1 MIELLESVDKS
12 MHFQIENLESF
23 RLKAWYWGKSE
34 SHCTYLY
41 DHNIAYPEG
50 GFKHL
55 LGVGAK
61 HICPMKDNHSFDSV
75 EMFHREHKTWMF
87 GHMGYDLK
95 NEVELLCSDHYDG
108 IELPNAFFYIPKTVF
123 VFDKE
128 SVEIVSDGDHQKIF
142 DEVMSTT
149 VPSITEGWG
158 GKVTPKIS
166 KEIYLDTVH
175 KIQDHIVEGDV
186 YEVNICMEFLSKE
199 ADLDPFDV
207 YLRLSSLSPAPFSAF
222 HRVDDKFVVCS
233 SPERFMKKEG
243 RRIVSQPI
251 KGTIRR
257 GANETEDAQLKEE
270 LRNSEKEIAENMMIV
285 DLVRNDLARTCK
297 AGSIKVPEIFGIYS
311 FKTVHQMISTIEGE
325 MKDFQ
330 PFSEVIKKAFPMGSM
345 TGAPKVMAMAL
356 IETYERTKRGV
367 YSGSIGYISP
377 EGDFDFNVVIRSAL
391 YNAASQ
397 YLSFQI
403 GSAITIDSDAKAE
416 YEECLL
422 KAKGML
428 AALNAEIT
436 LDS

>member
-1 MIELLESVDKS
+1 MIELLETSNTT
-12 MHFQIENLESF
+12 MHFQLKNLESF

-41 DHNIAYPEG
+41 DHKIAYPES

-55 LGVGAK
+55 LAVGAK
-61 HICPMKDNHSFDSV
+61 HICPMKERHSFDSV
-75 EMFHREHKTWMF
+75 EMFHREHKSWLF
-87 GHMGYDLK
+87 GHFGYDLK
-95 NEVELLCSDHYDG
+95 NEVELLCSDHPDG
-108 IELPNAFFYIPKTVF
+108 IELPNAFFYVPKTVF
-123 VFDKE
+123 VFDE
-128 SVEIVSDGDHQKIF
+128 NGVEIISDEDQNKIY
-142 DEVMSTT
+142 DEIMSTE
-149 VPSITEGWG
+149 VPEMTDGWG
-158 GKVTPKIS
+158 GKVSPKIS
-166 KEIYLDTVH
+166 KEVYLDTVK
-175 KIQDHIVEGDV
+175 KIQNHIVEGDV

-199 ADLDPFDV
+199 ADLDPFDL

-222 HRVDDKFVVCS
+222 HRVEDKFVISS

-251 KGTIRR
+251 KGTIKR
-257 GANETEDAQLKEE
+257 GATEEEDVLLKEQ
-270 LRNSEKEIAENMMIV
+270 LRNSEKEVAENMMIV

-297 AGSIKVPEIFGIYS
+297 AGTIKVPEIFGIYS

-367 YSGSIGYISP
+367 YSGSIGYITP
-377 EGDFDFNVVIRSAL
+377 DGDFDFNVVIRSAF
-391 YNAASQ
+391 YNAASK
-397 YLSFQI
+397 YISFQI
-403 GSAITIDSDAKAE
+403 GSAITIDSEAEEE

-428 AALNAEIT
+428 SALNAEIT
-436 LDS
+436 F